1 MPASNPREAR
11 EAQLL
16 APFAQKSQ
24 NSRGRRYPEPE
35 ENWRT
40 PYQRDRD
47 RIIHSRAF
55 RQLGHKTQV
64 FLDSTGGRL
73 RTRLTHT
80 IEVAAIARNL
90 AQALNLNEDL
100 AEAISLAHDLGHA
113 PFSHKGEQTLN
124 QLMSNAGG
132 FEHNRQSLR
141 VIELL
146 EHKHPNFPGLNLTWE
161 VREGLAKHH
170 TACDSPAPN
179 RQFHFPNP
187 SLEAQ
192 IANLADEIAYDSH
205 DLDDG
210 IQSGLLSE
218 TQLAQNLEI
227 WHQANTQVRNAFPN
241 APAEPRRHLII
252 RTIIDCQAKDVVAAT
267 LTNIAQTQPQSP
279 DDVRQQP
286 QPLANYSPTLQPAK
300 QQLKN
305 YLFKNLYYHPQVHQ
319 PTTQAVQTLEKLFR
333 LYQKS
338 HHHLPKKVQAQI
350 PAQGL
355 QRAICDHIAGMTE
368 HTLYTRALVFGL
380 ISLKP

>member
-1 MPASNPREAR
+1 MHANNPRTTR

-24 NSRGRRYPEPE
+24 NSRGRHYPEPE

-124 QLMSNAGG
+124 QLMVNNGG

-170 TACDSPAPN
+170 TACDSPTPN
-179 RQFHFPNP
+179 HQFHFPNP

-210 IQSGLLSE
+210 IQSGHLSE
-218 TQLAQNLEI
+218 IQLTKNLEI
-227 WHQANTQVRNAFPN
+227 WSQANTQIRNTFPN
-241 APAEPRRHLII
+241 APAETRRHLII
-252 RTIIDCQAKDVVAAT
+252 RTIIDRQAKDVVATT
-267 LTNIAQTQPQSP
+267 LTNLATTQPQSP
-279 DDVRQQP
+279 DDIRQLP
-286 QPLANYSPTLQPAK
+286 QPLANYSPPLQPAK

-319 PTTQAVQTLEKLFR
+319 PTTQATQTLEKLFR

-338 HHHLPKKVQAQI
+338 PHNLPSQTQAQI
-350 PAQGL
+350 PTQGL

-368 HTLYTRALVFGL
+368 HTLYTQSLALGL
-380 ISLKP
+380 IFSKP

>member
-1 MPASNPREAR
+1 MHASNPREAG
-11 EAQLL
+11 EARLL
-16 APFAQKSQ
+16 ASFAQKSQ
-24 NSRGRRYPEPE
+24 DSRGRRHFEPE

-40 PYQRDRD
+40 RYQRDRD

-80 IEVAAIARNL
+80 IEVAAIARNI
-90 AQALNLNEDL
+90 AQALKLNEDL

-124 QLMSNAGG
+124 KLMADAGG

-146 EHKHPNFPGLNLTWE
+146 EHKHPGFPGLNLTWE

-227 WHQANTQVRNAFPN
+227 WTQADAQVRKAFPN

-252 RTIIDCQAKDVVAAT
+252 RAIIDRQAKDVVAAT
-267 LTNIAQTQPQSP
+267 QTSLDQIQPQSAN
-279 DDVRQQP
+279 DVRLHP
-286 QPLANYSPTLQPAK
+286 RPLANYSPALQPAK
-300 QQLKN
+300 QQLKK

-338 HHHLPKKVQAQI
+338 PRNLPPQAQAQI
-350 PAQGL
+350 SAQGL

-368 HTLYTRALVFGL
+368 HTLYTQAAALGL
-380 ISLKP
+380 AS